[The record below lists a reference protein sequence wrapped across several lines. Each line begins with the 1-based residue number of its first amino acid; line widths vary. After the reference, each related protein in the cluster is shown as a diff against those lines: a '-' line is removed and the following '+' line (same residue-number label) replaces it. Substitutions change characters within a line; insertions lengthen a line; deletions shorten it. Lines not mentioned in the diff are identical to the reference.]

1 MQEPISKIV
10 EDIVRE
16 NPLYMMAIS
25 TGIVNLSALAKE
37 ILPLVKS
44 ATTRPIKL
52 GTIIKALERLE
63 EKSMTDM
70 PNIIQLLNEAEIM
83 VYSGIGEAEIPI
95 SEATPDLMTMAGR
108 DIAIIIIISDGSRLK
123 IISPLRTLAK
133 LSSAPTMEYSLI
145 RISLAERAPVGFVTT
160 LIQLMRSNKISV
172 KHVLRYDND
181 VFIIVDRQDATRL
194 MDMLERLRKQEQARE
209 ATRNP

>member
-63 EKSMTDM
+63 GKSMTGM

-95 SEATPDLMTMAGR
+95 SEVTPDLITMAGR
-108 DIAIIIIISDGSRLK
+108 DIAIIIISDGSRLK

>member
-63 EKSMTDM
+63 EKSMTGM

-95 SEATPDLMTMAGR
+95 SEATPDLITMAGR
-108 DIAIIIIISDGSRLK
+108 DIAIIISDGSRLK
-123 IISPLRTLAK
+123 IISPPRTLAK

>member
-1 MQEPISKIV
+1 MQEPISKVV

-25 TGIVNLSALAKE
+25 TGIANLSALAKE
-37 ILPLVKS
+37 IMPLVQS
-44 ATTRPIKL
+44 ATTRPVKL
-52 GTIIKALERLE
+52 ATIIKSLERLE
-63 EKSMTDM
+63 EKSRTIM

-83 VYSGIGEAEIPI
+83 VHSGMGEAEIPI
-95 SEATPDLMTMAGR
+95 SEATPDLVTMAGR
-108 DIAIIIIISDGSRLK
+108 DVAIIISDGSRLK
-123 IISPLRTLAK
+123 IISPLRALAK
-133 LSSAPTMEYSLI
+133 LGSTSITEYSLI
-145 RISLAERAPVGFVTT
+145 RIALAEKAPVGFVTT

-181 VFIIVDRQDATRL
+181 VFIVVDRQDAARL

-209 ATRNP
+209 ATRNS

>member
-63 EKSMTDM
+63 GKSMTGM

-83 VYSGIGEAEIPI
+83 VYSGIGETEIPI
-95 SEATPDLMTMAGR
+95 SEATPDLITMAGR
-108 DIAIIIIISDGSRLK
+108 DIAIIISDGSRLK

>member
-108 DIAIIIIISDGSRLK
+108 DIAIIIISDGSRLK